1 MLKNEWSYSFKGA
14 SDMVVSRNRFVSVWA
29 VAVFARSRFG
39 VAIVD
44 GAFRV

>member
-1 MLKNEWSYSFKGA
+1 VVYSEWSYSSGHA

-29 VAVFARSRFG
+29 VAAFARSRFG